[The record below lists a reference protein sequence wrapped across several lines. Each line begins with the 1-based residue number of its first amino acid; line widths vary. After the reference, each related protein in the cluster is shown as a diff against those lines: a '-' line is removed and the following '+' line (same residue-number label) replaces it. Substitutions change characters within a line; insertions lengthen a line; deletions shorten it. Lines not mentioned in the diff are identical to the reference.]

1 VRLGRLTIV
10 GGVRE
15 AWSVWRRARLGTV
28 CARGAHPA
36 WVHGP
41 STSPLGAMAQRT
53 ATPVATCHC
62 GAIRLHVRQLPRTVT
77 SCNCSICRRYGALWA
92 YYKPTSVR
100 IEAPK
105 HGLSKYSWN
114 QRIRDYH
121 RCKRCGCVTHYTY
134 RGRQRNRTIGVNA
147 ANFAP
152 SALVGVRIRHLDG
165 AGSWK
170 LLD

>member
-1 VRLGRLTIV
+1 VK
-10 GGVRE
+10 RE
-15 AWSVWRRARLGTV
+15 Q
-28 CARGAHPA
+28 
-36 WVHGP
+36 
-41 STSPLGAMAQRT
+41 LGAAGAWGSVRPRRVSG
-53 ATPVATCHC
+53 ASGRPLNANVRRHGSPHCHAC
-62 GAIRLHVRQLPRTVT
+62 RHLPLRCDPASCSAAAPHGNELQLFDL
-77 SCNCSICRRYGALWA
+77 RRYGAVWA
-92 YYKPTSVR
+92 YYKPTSVT

-105 HGLSKYSWN
+105 GGLSKYSWN

-165 AGSWK
+165 AVSWK

>member
-1 VRLGRLTIV
+1 LDKLPSFRASSMPRRSSISNVKESAASSNRLER
-10 GGVRE
+10 
-15 AWSVWRRARLGTV
+15 S
-28 CARGAHPA
+28 
-36 WVHGP
+36 
-41 STSPLGAMAQRT
+41 
-53 ATPVATCHC
+53 PVASCHC
-62 GAIRLHVRQLPRTVT
+62 GAIRLHVRQMPRTVT

-105 HGLSKYSWN
+105 RGLSKYSWN

-134 RGRQRNRTIGVNA
+134 RGKQRHTTMGVNA

-152 SALVGVRIRHLDG
+152 SALVDVRIRHLDG
-165 AGSWK
+165 AVTWK
-170 LLD
+170 FLGT